1 MKRSLPI
8 QSTLPVAPTRFRWL
22 IQALLW
28 SIGGLL
34 LITLAYQIP
43 ARHTVQVGLNDAAYA
58 QGFNDP
64 TNRWGVLDPSSDTS
78 APFRWSRD
86 QSFLIFPQIGLP
98 ATATI
103 RWRALPQPGA
113 PQPTVRVLL
122 NGAQE
127 LGAFPATGE
136 WETHTFTLQGGLL
149 KANDLFLELRTD
161 PAIEVDAQLR
171 GAQVD
176 RATLATSG
184 WPVLPYPA
192 QLVYG
197 TAAIV
202 FGTALARRRSRQ
214 LGIALAIT
222 LAFLLLYRLQLASYP
237 LLKLPPLLA
246 LVLGAI
252 VVLRAV
258 PVLGEQA
265 RARLLTALT
274 LGGAAIWLGW
284 LLLTAR
290 DHVTLSVPGVERD
303 FPVFATRAMA
313 LLCAAGETACVLRAD
328 GFYQLGYPLLLWLIE
343 PLTGMNAFLA
353 GRLLAALGGL
363 FLLLATWLLG
373 RALYPRDRRH
383 GGALLALAILAL
395 SPLVVQ
401 YALYVG
407 TDMPFAA
414 LWIAALAALLAP
426 RDLTPARA
434 ALAGLI
440 CGLAFLIRHPGL
452 VLLPFGWIVLAVL
465 YAAPAGS
472 RRWLD
477 CVPWRLCG
485 WLTLGWLLA
494 VAPQLA
500 VNVADTG
507 SPLYS
512 QQAKNIWLAVYGNT
526 DFSGRWNEAAND
538 VALREIVL
546 ADPPRFFGNWWRN
559 LQAFVGTGAE
569 DTREF
574 GTAIGL
580 RLLGFPANWL
590 ALIGLGIWIWRGDRR
605 QRLLVC
611 GSALYVLGV
620 CVGFVLPRFFLPL
633 APVWALAAVTP
644 ILWLT
649 DAITR
654 RLEGRR
660 LSLSRSQVL
669 AALGL
674 ALVAQLF
681 GGPAI
686 GARYVLDHQPPDAV
700 AVVQTLLSR
709 LQPADRVFFV
719 LPAGDPLINA
729 SALAHHRSPTD
740 QSTAQYVVWSAQA
753 GAQPPPTQGREP
765 LATFGP
771 YTIFAL
777 E

>member
-34 LITLAYQIP
+34 LITLAYQVP
-43 ARHTVQVGLNDAAYA
+43 ARHTVQVGLNDAAYT
-58 QGFNDP
+58 QGFNEP
-64 TNRWGVLDPSSDTS
+64 ANRWGVIDPSGATD

-86 QSFLIFPQIGLP
+86 QSFLLFPQIGLP

-103 RWRALPQPGA
+103 RWRALPSQGQSLPM
-113 PQPTVRVLL
+113 VRVLL

-127 LGAFPATGE
+127 LGAFPATGD
-136 WETHTFTLQGGLL
+136 WETHTFTIGGGLL
-149 KANDLFLELRTD
+149 KANDLFLELRTE
-161 PAIEVDAQLR
+161 PASDVDGALR
-171 GAQVD
+171 GVQVD
-176 RATLATSG
+176 QATLATSG
-184 WPVLPYPA
+184 WPVLPYPS

-214 LGIALAIT
+214 LGVALAIA
-222 LAFLLLYRLQLASYP
+222 LAFLLLYRLQLTPYP
-237 LLKLPPLLA
+237 LRTLPPLLA
-246 LVLGAI
+246 LTLGAI
-252 VVLRAV
+252 VVIRAV
-258 PVLGEQA
+258 PLLGDQV
-265 RARLLTALT
+265 RARLLTALA

-284 LLLTAR
+284 LLLIAR
-290 DHVTLSVPGVERD
+290 GHVTLSVPGVERD
-303 FPVFATRAMA
+303 FPVFVTRAAA
-313 LLCAAGETACVLRAD
+313 LMCQPDETACVLRAD
-328 GFYQLGYPLLLWLIE
+328 GFYQLGYPLLLWLLQ
-343 PLTGMNAFLA
+343 PLTSMNAFLA
-353 GRLLAALGGL
+353 GRLLAALSGL
-363 FLLLATWLLG
+363 LLLLATWLLG
-373 RALYPRDRRH
+373 LTIAPREQRR
-383 GGALLALAILAL
+383 GSALLALAIVAL

-414 LWIAALAALLAP
+414 FWVVGLAALLAP
-426 RDLTPARA
+426 RAHKPWHA

-452 VLLPFGWIVLAVL
+452 VLLPVGWIALTVLHDTPAVAQRL
-465 YAAPAGS
+465 
-472 RRWLD
+472 LD
-477 CVPWRLCG
+477 RVPWRLCG
-485 WLTLGWLLA
+485 WLTLGWLVA
-494 VAPQLA
+494 VAPQLV
-500 VNVADTG
+500 VNIADTG

-526 DFSGRWNEAAND
+526 DFSGRWDEAAND
-538 VALREIVL
+538 VALSQVVL

-590 ALIGLGIWIWRGDRR
+590 ALLGLGIWIWRGDRR
-605 QRLLVC
+605 QRLLAL
-611 GSALYVLGV
+611 GAALYVLGV

-644 ILWLT
+644 VLLLGN
-649 DAITR
+649 AIMR
-654 RLEGRR
+654 RLEGSR
-660 LSLSRSQVL
+660 LSLSRAQVL
-669 AALGL
+669 AALSLIIVALL
-674 ALVAQLF
+674 A
-681 GGPAI
+681 GGPSI
-686 GARYVLDHQPPDAV
+686 GARYVLDHQPSDAV

-709 LQPADRVFFV
+709 LQSSDRVLFALPAD
-719 LPAGDPLINA
+719 DPLVST
-729 SALAHHRSPTD
+729 SALAHHRSPSD
-740 QSTAQYVVWSAQA
+740 QPIAQYVVWSAQA
-753 GAQPPPTQGREP
+753 GEQPSLAQGREP

-771 YTIFAL
+771 YSIFAL

>member
-34 LITLAYQIP
+34 LIALAYQVP
-43 ARHTVQVGLNDAAYA
+43 ARHTVQVGLDDAAYT

-64 TNRWGVLDPSSDTS
+64 ANRWGVIDPSSATD

-103 RWRALPQPGA
+103 RWRALRPQGA
-113 PQPTVRVLL
+113 PLPTVRVLL

-127 LGAFPATGE
+127 LGTFPATGD
-136 WETHTFTLQGGLL
+136 WETHTFTIAGGLL
-149 KANDLFLELRTD
+149 KANDLFLELRTV
-161 PAIEVDAQLR
+161 PAIEVDGELR
-171 GAQVD
+171 GVQVD

-214 LGIALAIT
+214 LGIALAIA
-222 LAFLLLYRLQLASYP
+222 LAFLLLYRLQLTPYP
-237 LLKLPPLLA
+237 LRTLPPLLA
-246 LVLGAI
+246 FTLGAI
-252 VVLRAV
+252 VAMRAV
-258 PVLGEQA
+258 PLLGDRA
-265 RARLLTALT
+265 RARLLSAFA

-290 DHVTLSVPGVERD
+290 GHVTLSVPGVERD
-303 FPVFATRAMA
+303 FPVFATRAAA
-313 LLCAAGETACVLRAD
+313 LLCQAGETACVLRAD
-328 GFYQLGYPLLLWLIE
+328 GFYQLGYPLLLWLIQ
-343 PLTGMNAFLA
+343 PLTSMNAFLA
-353 GRLLAALGGL
+353 GRLIAALSGL
-363 FLLLATWLLG
+363 LLLLATWWLG
-373 RALYPRDRRH
+373 LALVAHDRRG
-383 GGALLALAILAL
+383 GGALLALALLAL

-401 YALYVG
+401 YALYVS

-414 LWIAALAALLAP
+414 CWIVGLAALLAP
-426 RDLTPARA
+426 RALTSRRA
-434 ALAGLI
+434 ALAGLL

-452 VLLPFGWIVLAVL
+452 VLLPFGWIALTVLSDVPG
-465 YAAPAGS
+465 AA
-472 RRWLD
+472 RRLID
-477 CVPWRLCG
+477 RVPWRLCG
-485 WLTLGWLLA
+485 WFTLGWLLA
-494 VAPQLA
+494 VAPQIV
-500 VNVADTG
+500 VNIADTG

-526 DFSGRWNEAAND
+526 DFSGRWNAAAND
-538 VALREIVL
+538 VALSQIVL

-605 QRLLVC
+605 QRLLAF
-611 GSALYVLGV
+611 GSAIYVLGV
-620 CVGFVLPRFFLPL
+620 GVGFVLPRFFLPL
-633 APVWALAAVTP
+633 APLWALAAVTP
-644 ILWLT
+644 ILLLT
-649 DAITR
+649 DVVTR
-654 RLEGRR
+654 RLQGSR
-660 LSLSRSQVL
+660 LSLSRSQWQAGLSLVL
-669 AALGL
+669 L
-674 ALVAQLF
+674 ALLA
-681 GGPAI
+681 GGPSI

-700 AVVQTLLSR
+700 AVVQTLLPR
-709 LQPADRVFFV
+709 LQPADRV
-719 LPAGDPLINA
+719 LLALQAGDPLGNA
-729 SALAHHRSPTD
+729 SALAHRRSPSD
-740 QSTAQYVVWSAQA
+740 QTTAQYVVWSAQA
-753 GAQPPPTQGREP
+753 GEQPALAQGREP

-771 YTIFAL
+771 YSIFAL

>member
-22 IQALLW
+22 IQVLLW

-64 TNRWGVLDPSSDTS
+64 ANRWGVIDPSGNTS
-78 APFRWSRD
+78 VPFRWSRD
-86 QSFLIFPQIGLP
+86 QSFLLFPQIGLP
-98 ATATI
+98 ATATV
-103 RWRALPQPGA
+103 RWRALPPQGE
-113 PQPTVRVLL
+113 PQPTMRVLL

-136 WETHTFTLQGGLL
+136 WETHTFTIQGGLL
-149 KANDLFLELRTD
+149 KANDLFLELHTEPTID
-161 PAIEVDAQLR
+161 VDGELR
-171 GAQVD
+171 GVQVD
-176 RATLATSG
+176 RVTLATSG

-202 FGTALARRRSRQ
+202 FGTALARRRSGQ

-222 LAFLLLYRLQLASYP
+222 LAFLLFYRLQLTPYP
-237 LLKLPPLLA
+237 LRTLPPLLA

-252 VVLRAV
+252 VAVRAV
-258 PVLGEQA
+258 SLLGERA
-265 RARLLTALT
+265 WARLLTALA
-274 LGGAAIWLGW
+274 LGCSVLWLGW

-303 FPVFATRAMA
+303 FPVFATRATA
-313 LLCAAGETACVLRAD
+313 LFCAAGESACVLRAD
-328 GFYQLGYPLLLWLIE
+328 GFYQLGYPLLLWLIQ
-343 PLTGMNAFLA
+343 PLMGMNAFLA
-353 GRLLAALGGL
+353 SRLLAALAGL
-363 FLLLATWLLG
+363 LLLLATWMLG
-373 RALYPRDRRH
+373 RAIFPHDQRH

-401 YALYVG
+401 YALYIG

-414 LWIAALAALLAP
+414 LWIAGLAALLAP
-426 RDLTPARA
+426 RDRTSPRA
-434 ALAGLI
+434 VLAGLV

-452 VLLPFGWIVLAVL
+452 VLLPFGWITLVVL
-465 YAAPAGS
+465 YDAPTPA
-472 RRWLD
+472 RRWIDRL
-477 CVPWRLCG
+477 PWRLCG

-494 VAPQLA
+494 VAPQIV

-526 DFSGRWNEAAND
+526 DFSGRWNDAAND
-538 VALREIVL
+538 VALSEIVL

-559 LQAFVGTGAE
+559 LQAFIGTGAE

-574 GTAIGL
+574 GTALGL

-590 ALIGLGIWIWRGDRR
+590 ALIGLGIWLWRGDRR
-605 QRLLVC
+605 QRLLAF

-633 APVWALAAVTP
+633 APVWALAAITP

-654 RLEGRR
+654 RLERSR
-660 LSLSRSQVL
+660 LNLNRSQVL
-669 AALGL
+669 AGLGL
-674 ALVAQLF
+674 TLVALLAN
-681 GGPAI
+681 GPPI
-686 GARYVLDHQPPDAV
+686 GARYVLDHQPADAV
-700 AVVQTLLSR
+700 AVVQTLLPR
-709 LQPADRVFFV
+709 LQPTDRVFFA
-719 LPAGDPLINA
+719 LPAGDPLGSA

-740 QSTAQYVVWSAQA
+740 QSIAQYVVWSAQA
-753 GAQPPPTQGREP
+753 GAQPPPTQGRES